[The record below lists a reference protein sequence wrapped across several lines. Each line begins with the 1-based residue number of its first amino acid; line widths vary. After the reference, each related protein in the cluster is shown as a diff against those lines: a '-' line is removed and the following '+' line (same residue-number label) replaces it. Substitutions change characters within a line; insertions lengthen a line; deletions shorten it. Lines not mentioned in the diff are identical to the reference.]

1 MKRSPPGSIC
11 KQVVKRMFKKVA
23 LMKRWITLLALLAMG
38 GGPVS
43 ADDYQ
48 KKLEEFRA
56 RRQERLR
63 QPNGW
68 LTLVG
73 LFWMEKGK
81 NTLGSAPDCSF
92 RLESGPE
99 HLGTYHWDGEK
110 LLWNDQVCDPNEA
123 EAATVLRS
131 GSISWYTIRRDGR
144 LGLRVKDNENP
155 VRRDFQ
161 GLDFY
166 PIDPTWRVQAHF
178 KPYDQAREMRV
189 ESVISGL
196 EEVSQSP
203 GEIEFAH
210 QGKNYSLQVSSEGD
224 GYSLMFGD
232 RSNGHGSYGAGR
244 FLDVEKG
251 DARGNVVL
259 DFNKA
264 YNPPCCW
271 TPYATCPL
279 PTRQNR
285 LDFEIPAGEKS
296 GHESGEK
303 ERS

>member
-1 MKRSPPGSIC
+1 MKYWFS
-11 KQVVKRMFKKVA
+11 
-23 LMKRWITLLALLAMG
+23 LLALMALSG
-38 GGPVS
+38 GVQ
-43 ADDYQ
+43 ADDYA
-48 KKLEEFRA
+48 KTIEEWRSQ
-56 RRQERLR
+56 RVERLR
-63 QPNGW
+63 RPDGW

-73 LFWMEKGK
+73 LFWMEKGE
-81 NTLGSAPDCSF
+81 NRLGSAADCSF
-92 RLESGPE
+92 RLERGPE
-99 HLGTYHWDGEK
+99 HLGAYHWDGKK
-110 LLWNDQVCDPNEA
+110 LSWRNGSESVACDADEPEA
-123 EAATVLRS
+123 KTIQRA

-144 LGLRVKDNENP
+144 LGLRVKDNESP

-166 PIDPTWRVQAHF
+166 PVDPAWRIQAHF
-178 KPYDQAREMRV
+178 KAYDKARELRV

-203 GEIEFAH
+203 GEIEFSH
-210 QGKNYSLQVSSEGD
+210 GGKQYSLQVSSEGD

-244 FLDVEKG
+244 FLDV
-251 DARGNVVL
+251 ARADSQGVVTL

-279 PTRQNR
+279 PSRQNR
-285 LDFEIPAGEKS
+285 LDFAIPAGEKFA
-296 GHESGEK
+296 GH
-303 ERS
+303 

>member
-1 MKRSPPGSIC
+1 MKRCIS
-11 KQVVKRMFKKVA
+11 
-23 LMKRWITLLALLAMG
+23 LLALMILSG
-38 GGPVS
+38 GVQ
-43 ADDYQ
+43 ADDYTSSIEQ
-48 KKLEEFRA
+48 WRS
-56 RRQERLR
+56 RRVERLC

-73 LFWMEKGK
+73 LFWIEKGE
-81 NTLGSAPDCSF
+81 NRLGSAADCSF
-92 RLESGPE
+92 RLEAGPA
-99 HLGTYHWDGEK
+99 HLGSYHWDGSKLRWTSEASGEK
-110 LLWNDQVCDPNEA
+110 ICDPDEP
-123 EAATVLRS
+123 EGATLLKD

-144 LGLRVKDNENP
+144 LGVRVKDNDSP
-155 VRRDFQ
+155 VRRDFK

-166 PIDPTWRVQAHF
+166 PVNPAWRIQAHF
-178 KPYDQAREMRV
+178 KPYAQAREMRV

-203 GEIEFAH
+203 GEIEFSRD
-210 QGKNYSLQVSSEGD
+210 GKHYSLQVSGEGD

-244 FLDVEKG
+244 FLDIEKADPQG
-251 DARGNVVL
+251 GVVL

-285 LDFEIPAGEKS
+285 LDFEVPAGEKFS
-296 GHESGEK
+296 GH
-303 ERS
+303 